1 VEVRPKED
9 LMRKVIVSTFLTI
22 DGVMQAPGGQD
33 EDRSGGF
40 EHGGWQVGLIDDIA
54 GKLISE
60 GLAGSGGLLLGRRT
74 YEIFAA
80 YWPDAPE
87 DDPIAATMNGLP
99 KYVASTILQEPLGWQ
114 NSTLLQGD
122 VERAV
127 AKLREEPGNDLLVIG
142 SGVLA
147 QTLMAHD
154 LVDEYQLMI
163 HPIILRSGRRLFNE
177 DGPRTDLR
185 LVNVTPT
192 GTGVLVV
199 TYRPAGRASED
210 LG

>member
-1 VEVRPKED
+1 
-9 LMRKVIVSTFLTI
+9 MRKVIVSTFLTI

>member
-1 VEVRPKED
+1 
-9 LMRKVIVSTFLTI
+9 MRKVIVSTFLTI

-163 HPIILRSGRRLFNE
+163 HPIILRSGRRLFIE

>member
-1 VEVRPKED
+1 
-9 LMRKVIVSTFLTI
+9 MRKVIVSTFLTV
-22 DGVMQAPGGQD
+22 DGVMQAPGAPD
-33 EDRSGGF
+33 EDRTGGF
-40 EHGGWQVGLIDDIA
+40 EHGGWQVPLIDDIA
-54 GKLISE
+54 GTIISE

-80 YWPDAPE
+80 YWPNAPE

-99 KYVASTILQEPLGWQ
+99 KHVASTTLQEPLGWQ

-122 VERAV
+122 VEDAV
-127 AKLREEPGNDLLVIG
+127 AELREEPGNDLLVIG
-142 SGVLA
+142 SSVLA
-147 QTLMAHD
+147 QTLMARD

-163 HPIILRSGRRLFNE
+163 HPIILRSGRRLFHE
-177 DGPRTDLR
+177 SGPRTDLQ

-192 GTGVLVV
+192 GSGVLIVR
-199 TYRPAGRASED
+199 YRPAGRASGD